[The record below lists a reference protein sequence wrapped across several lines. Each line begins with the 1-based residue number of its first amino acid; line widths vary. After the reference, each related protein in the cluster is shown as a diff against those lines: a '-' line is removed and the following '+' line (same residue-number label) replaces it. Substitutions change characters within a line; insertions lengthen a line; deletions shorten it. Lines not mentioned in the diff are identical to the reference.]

1 MEEAQEEEPEKY
13 DQYGDAQIVVDG
25 SEIEFSA
32 KQSDYGSFRVSDQQK
47 ILKQVEKELALFMK
61 DNPNKKKMTD
71 MQRKVH

>member
-32 KQSDYGSFRVSDQQK
+32 KQSDYGSFRVKDQQK
-47 ILKQVEKELALFMK
+47 ILK
-61 DNPNKKKMTD
+61 
-71 MQRKVH
+71 